1 MVRTIVTK
9 TMKEIGWEVVTAG
22 SGVEALAKLEG
33 DTDIKLISTDINM
46 PEMDGVQLL
55 EKVKADDRF
64 KNIPVMMLT
73 SHSDSSMTEQAM
85 KMGASGYLS
94 KPFTADQLKEK
105 VKAIIG

>member
-1 MVRTIVTK
+1 
-9 TMKEIGWEVVTAG
+9 
-22 SGVEALAKLEG
+22 
-33 DTDIKLISTDINM
+33 
-46 PEMDGVQLL
+46 
-55 EKVKADDRF
+55 
-64 KNIPVMMLT
+64 MMLT